1 MDVVQSDDTSD
12 SGAVSRYLNEV
23 SRYYGFAGFD
33 RTHVANVNWI
43 YDLPKASQ
51 YWSNRIT
58 RQVLDNWQ
66 FTGIASFVSGAP
78 LAVALTTTDGADITG
93 SPTESARTD
102 QIANAVIP
110 KGQRN
115 ESHFFNTAAFARPA
129 RGTLGDAGKYS
140 LRGPGINNFDMG
152 LYKNIYVKERYRFQ
166 LRWEAYNAL
175 NHTQFNG
182 VDTTALFNPTG
193 QQMNARFGH
202 LISAGNPRRMQLA
215 LKFFF

>member
-1 MDVVQSDDTSD
+1 
-12 SGAVSRYLNEV
+12 L
-23 SRYYGFAGFD
+23 AGFD
-33 RTHVANVNWI
+33 RTHVVNVNWI

-51 YWSNRIT
+51 YWSNRFT
-58 RQVLDNWQ
+58 RQIFDNWQ
-66 FTGIASFVSGAP
+66 LTGITSFISGAP

-93 SPTESARTD
+93 SPTEGARSD

-110 KGQRN
+110 KGQRS

-140 LRGPGINNFDMG
+140 LRGPGINNWDMG
-152 LYKNIYVKERYRFQ
+152 LYKNLYVKERYRFQ

-182 VDTTALFNPTG
+182 VDTMALFNPAG
-193 QQMNARFGH
+193 QQTNARFGH

-215 LKFFF
+215 LKFYF